1 MHERSKEEIKNQK
14 RTKEKKAFQIMV
26 GRLGN
31 HLKMIIAIRFLVFW
45 LIFGGL
51 YTIESEVEP
60 LSSNYEDLDLEGQ
73 LRILN
78 KPPIQSFQVCTVY
91 QFFFFWEKKS
101 ICSKSPIW
109 RYTHVLSNFRLILG
123 FSWRKI

>member
-1 MHERSKEEIKNQK
+1 
-14 RTKEKKAFQIMV
+14 MV

-51 YTIESEVEP
+51 YTIESAVEP

-91 QFFFFWEKKS
+91 QFFFLGKKKYLQQ
-101 ICSKSPIW
+101 KSYLEV
-109 RYTHVLSNFRLILG
+109 YTCTFQL
-123 FSWRKI
+123 